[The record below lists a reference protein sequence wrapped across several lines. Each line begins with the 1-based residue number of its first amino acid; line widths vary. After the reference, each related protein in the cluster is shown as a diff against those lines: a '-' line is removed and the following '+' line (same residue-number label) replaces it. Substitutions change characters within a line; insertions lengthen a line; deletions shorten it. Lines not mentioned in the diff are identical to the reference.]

1 MLSFAKFGRPLLRI
15 HSTLH
20 SIVPFL
26 GQSRRMSD
34 LTVEL
39 TAPNGVRYTQPI
51 GLFVN
56 NEWIKSSNG
65 EKIASISPV
74 LVFSFFLYAKLL
86 LIDCRDESE
95 ITSVCAAS
103 ETDVDKAVEAARKAF
118 KTTAWRD
125 MPGTERGDLLYKL
138 ASLIDKNKT

>member
-15 HSTLH
+15 HSILH

-74 LVFSFFLYAKLL
+74 LVFSLVFMLNCFSSIVETNQKSHLSLLHLRQMWIKL
-86 LIDCRDESE
+86 
-95 ITSVCAAS
+95 
-103 ETDVDKAVEAARKAF
+103 
-118 KTTAWRD
+118 
-125 MPGTERGDLLYKL
+125 
-138 ASLIDKNKT
+138 